1 MPVMLSRNRVRA
13 HGVSRA
19 AAGAVAAASRTG
31 RSIDSMVAALLADLF
46 ESNRP
51 HLLSVAYRLTG
62 SVSDAEDAV
71 QESWLRL
78 AVARQSE
85 IEDLR
90 AWLTTVVGRICL
102 DRLRSAA
109 VRREKYV
116 GQWLPEPIVTAITPS
131 STPDPL
137 AAVVRKQE
145 FRFAAMVVLDTLTP
159 PQRVAFV
166 LHDGFSIP
174 FAEIA
179 DILGISTEAA
189 RQLAARARKAVAQ
202 APEPVA
208 DDEHGAAVQR
218 LLTALAGGDVDAVVA
233 ALHPDVRTIGDGG
246 GLVSTAINIVAGVDK
261 NVRLWRGLW
270 RRFGLFDPEH
280 TGPARVLEPVLVNGQ
295 WGIRA
300 HETASY
306 DGVPGSPERVYG
318 FTVRDGKVW
327 GVYDVVNP
335 AKLKG
340 IRVPH

>member
-1 MPVMLSRNRVRA
+1 
-13 HGVSRA
+13 
-19 AAGAVAAASRTG
+19 
-31 RSIDSMVAALLADLF
+31 MVAALLADLF
-46 ESNRP
+46 ETHRP

-116 GQWLPEPIVTAITPS
+116 GQWLPEPVVSAVTPS

-145 FRFAAMVVLDTLTP
+145 FRFAALVVLDTLTP

-166 LHDGFSIP
+166 LHDGFSVP
-174 FAEIA
+174 FSEIA
-179 DILGISTEAA
+179 DILGISVDSA
-189 RQLAARARKAVAQ
+189 RQLATRARKAVAA
-202 APEPVA
+202 APAPVT
-208 DDEHGAAVQR
+208 DDEHNAAVQR
-218 LLTALAGGDVDAVVA
+218 LLAALGSGDVDAIVA
-233 ALHPDVRTIGDGG
+233 ALHPDVRTVGDGG
-246 GLVSTAINIVAGVDK
+246 GAVSTAINVVAGVDK
-261 NVRLWRGLW
+261 NVRLWLGLS
-270 RRFGLFDPEH
+270 RRFGLFDAEH
-280 TGPARVLEPVLVNGQ
+280 IGPARQLEPVLVNGQ
-295 WGIRA
+295 WGILA
-300 HETASY
+300 HAIPAEN
-306 DGVPGSPERVYG
+306 GSAGNPQRVYA
-318 FTVRDGKVW
+318 FTVREGRVW

-335 AKLKG
+335 AKLTG
-340 IRVPH
+340 IRLPQ

>member
-1 MPVMLSRNRVRA
+1 
-13 HGVSRA
+13 
-19 AAGAVAAASRTG
+19 
-31 RSIDSMVAALLADLF
+31 MVAALLADLF
-46 ESNRP
+46 ETHRP

-78 AVARQSE
+78 SVARQSE

-90 AWLTTVVGRICL
+90 AWLTTVVSHICL

-116 GQWLPEPIVTAITPS
+116 GQWLPEPVVTALTPS

-166 LHDGFSIP
+166 LHDGFSVP
-174 FAEIA
+174 FGEIA
-179 DILGISTEAA
+179 DILGISADAA
-189 RQLAARARKAVAQ
+189 RQLATRARKAVAA
-202 APEPVA
+202 APTPVT
-208 DDEHGAAVQR
+208 DDEHSAAVQA
-218 LLTALAGGDVDAVVA
+218 LLTALAAGNVDAIVA
-233 ALHPDVRTIGDGG
+233 ALHPDVRTVGDGG
-246 GLVSTAINIVAGVDK
+246 GVVSTAINVVAGVDK
-261 NVRLWRGLW
+261 NVRLWMGLW
-270 RRFGLFDPEH
+270 RRFRLFDPAYI
-280 TGPARVLEPVLVNGQ
+280 GPARELEPVLVNGQ
-295 WGIRA
+295 WGILA
-300 HETASY
+300 HEFASHE
-306 DGVPGSPERVYG
+306 GQPGSPPRVYA
-318 FTVRDGKVW
+318 FTVREGRVW

>member
-1 MPVMLSRNRVRA
+1 
-13 HGVSRA
+13 
-19 AAGAVAAASRTG
+19 
-31 RSIDSMVAALLADLF
+31 MVAALLADLF
-46 ESNRP
+46 ETHRP

-78 AVARQSE
+78 SVARQSE

-90 AWLTTVVGRICL
+90 AWLTTVVSHICL

-116 GQWLPEPIVTAITPS
+116 GQWLPEPIVTALTPS

-137 AAVVRKQE
+137 ATVVRKQE

-166 LHDGFSIP
+166 LHDGFSVP
-174 FAEIA
+174 FGEIA
-179 DILGISTEAA
+179 DILGISADAA
-189 RQLAARARKAVAQ
+189 RQLATRARKAVAA
-202 APEPVA
+202 APAPVT
-208 DDEHGAAVQR
+208 DDEHSAAVQR
-218 LLTALAGGDVDAVVA
+218 LLAALAAGNVDAIVA
-233 ALHPDVRTIGDGG
+233 ALHPDIRTVGDGG
-246 GLVSTAINIVAGVDK
+246 GLVSTAINVIAGVDK
-261 NVRLWRGLW
+261 NARFWMGLR
-270 RRFGLFDPEH
+270 RRFGLFDPAYV
-280 TGPARVLEPVLVNGQ
+280 GPARALEPVLVNGQ
-295 WGIRA
+295 WGILA
-300 HETASY
+300 HEFASH
-306 DGVPGSPERVYG
+306 DGQPGSPPRVYG
-318 FTVRDGKVW
+318 FTVRDGQVW